1 MKKLL
6 SVILAAAVVLA
17 AGCSDAKAPTSA
29 ETSAADAGAAA
40 HETAESALDNSEST
54 PENNESTPDN
64 SENTPESNE
73 STPDNSESTPDYS
86 SLSEEEIYDL
96 MVERSLIT
104 TGDMTRMANV
114 LKKARDGGEITV
126 AYIGGSITYGMTVAP
141 AEPEKCWAYRST
153 EWLRGQFPE
162 ATVNYVNAGISGTP
176 SILGNARLERDVLAY
191 DPDIVF
197 VEFAVNDGKSSE
209 YQTAYDSLV
218 RTLLTQEKD
227 IAVVLL
233 FTVIESGHTCQEHMS
248 KVGEQYGLPMISEP
262 NSLGVEFAD
271 GRMTWQDYSDDESH
285 PNEAGHIM
293 VTDFVTHY
301 FEQVIA
307 DIDGS
312 CGTVD
317 KELPEPVFSDR
328 YMNMHYFDGG
338 YENAPDFE
346 LDKMQPASGH
356 ENFPNGWSYK
366 GEEEASMTFTLKCS
380 ALEMIYKANNS
391 KLYADADIYIDG
403 VKTCTVSSNRS
414 DGWSNPVTQM
424 IIDNDESAEHTVS
437 IVVPAGDK
445 HYFEVMGFAYTD

>member
-6 SVILAAAVVLA
+6 SVILAASVVLA
-17 AGCSDAKAPTSA
+17 AGCSDANAPASA
-29 ETSAADAGAAA
+29 GTSAADSSAAA
-40 HETAESALDNSEST
+40 PETDESAPEKTESDPETAEN
-54 PENNESTPDN
+54 
-64 SENTPESNE
+64 
-73 STPDNSESTPDYS
+73 TPDYS

-96 MVERSLIT
+96 MVERSLMT

-141 AEPEKCWAYRST
+141 AEPEKCWADRST

-191 DPDIVF
+191 DPDVVF

-233 FTVIESGHTCQEHMS
+233 FTVIKSGHTCQEHMS

-262 NSLGVEFAD
+262 NSLGVEFAE

-307 DIDGS
+307 DIDGN

-338 YENAPDFE
+338 YENAPDIA
-346 LDKMQPASGH
+346 LDKMQPTSGH
-356 ENFPNGWSYK
+356 EYFPNGWSYK

-437 IVVPAGDK
+437 IVVPAGGK